1 MLGIPVSGPAFIYG
15 DNQSVLCN
23 TTIPES
29 TISKKHHSI
38 AYHVVREGVAKEEWI
53 TGYISSHLNC
63 SDTLTKTVPSG
74 EKRDYLV
81 GHYLYD
87 MS

>member
-15 DNQSVLCN
+15 DNESVLCN

-29 TISKKHHSI
+29 TISKKHYYI
-38 AYHVVREGVAKEEWI
+38 AYHVVRGGVAKEEWI
-53 TGYISSHLNC
+53 TGYISSHLNY

-74 EKRDYLV
+74 EKRDYLI
-81 GHYLYD
+81 GHYLDD